1 MKKPTIF
8 FAGLILALFAVQ
20 PLFAQKPATA
30 KEQKK
35 EQKKEEKKEQKEEEK
50 KEQKEAVIKEE
61 KEEKP
66 QTTTPKNMVELGI
79 NGGLGLVAG
88 DIDLL
93 PSYGVGIHVR
103 KALDYIFSIRG
114 DFVYSLLRGADARP
128 PFREYETKWRSG
140 TVFGV
145 VTLNALRWNRS
156 VRATNLYFMGGAGMS
171 NYDMEFKQTKD
182 PRRGFLES
190 VYTAHVAAG
199 VGFSVRVGGRI
210 NIGLEQQGFLL
221 FGKNADFVDGFDTRI
236 GNTDNVSFS
245 NVSINF
251 NLGNKSNT
259 SEPLYWINPLETVL
273 SDIDELKNRPEVK
286 LDDSDQ
292 DGVLDVL
299 DMEPETPPGAVVD
312 TKGRTL
318 DSDRDGVPDYLDREP
333 FYTPTEG
340 EQVND
345 EGVVINPGAGR
356 PQGVTEDR
364 VRELIDEALQTN
376 GVINDNRNT
385 PTEWFLPMIHFN
397 SDQAIIKFTDYGT
410 LASIARMVRANPNL
424 RLVVT
429 GYADGTG
436 AELYNN
442 RLSYNRSKAVI
453 DHLVGTHNIGRGRL
467 VLQWKGSN
475 EVLVPTKD
483 SYMNRRVE
491 FRIAGAGDVEM
502 DPPGTKGGY

>member
-8 FAGLILALFAVQ
+8 IGVLILSLCIVQ
-20 PLFAQKPATA
+20 LVHAQVPAPV
-30 KEQKK
+30 KDDKK
-35 EQKKEEKKEQKEEEK
+35 
-50 KEQKEAVIKEE
+50 E

-66 QTTTPKNMVELGI
+66 KAATPKNMLELGV

-103 KALDYIFSIRG
+103 KALDYLFSIRG

-145 VTLNALRWNRS
+145 ATLNALRWNRP
-156 VRATNLYFMGGAGMS
+156 VRATNLYFMAGAGMS
-171 NYDMEFKQTKD
+171 NYDMEFKQTKE

-210 NIGLEQQGFLL
+210 NVGLEQQGFLL

-245 NVSINF
+245 NLSINF

-273 SDIDELKNRPEVK
+273 SDINELKNRPEVK

-299 DMEPETPPGAVVD
+299 DMEPDTPPGAVVD

-333 FYTPTEG
+333 FYTPAEG
-340 EQVND
+340 EQVNE
-345 EGVVINPGAGR
+345 EGVVINPRYDR

-364 VRELIDEALQTN
+364 VKELIEEAFKSN
-376 GVINDNRNT
+376 GTIDDNGIVTIRNS

-397 SDQAIIKFTDYGT
+397 SDQTVIKFTDYGT

-442 RLSYNRSKAVI
+442 RLSYNRAKAVI

-475 EVLVPTKD
+475 EILVPAKD

>member
-8 FAGLILALFAVQ
+8 IVGLILSVCTLQ
-20 PLFAQKPATA
+20 PLLAQVPAPA
-30 KEQKK
+30 KGD
-35 EQKKEEKKEQKEEEK
+35 KEEK
-50 KEQKEAVIKEE
+50 A
-61 KEEKP
+61 EKP
-66 QTTTPKNMVELGI
+66 KAATPKNMVELGV

-93 PSYGVGIHVR
+93 PSYGVGIHIR
-103 KALDYIFSIRG
+103 KAVDYIFSLRG

-145 VTLNALRWNRS
+145 ATLNALRWNRD
-156 VRATNLYFMGGAGMS
+156 VRATNLYFMAGAGMS
-171 NYDMEFKQTKD
+171 NYDMTFKQTKA
-182 PRRGFLES
+182 PREGFLNS

-199 VGFSVRVGGRI
+199 IGFSVRVGPRI
-210 NIGLEQQGFLL
+210 NVGLEQQGFLL

-273 SDIDELKNRPEVK
+273 SDINELKNRPEVK

-333 FYTPTEG
+333 FYTPAEG
-340 EQVND
+340 EQVNE
-345 EGVVINPGAGR
+345 EGVVINPRFDR
-356 PQGVTEDR
+356 PQGVSEDR
-364 VRELIDEALQTN
+364 VRELIEEAFKSN
-376 GVINDNRNT
+376 GTIDDIRNY

-397 SDQAIIKFTDYGT
+397 SDKMEIKYTDYGT
-410 LASIARMVRANPNL
+410 LSSIARILRVNTSL

-436 AELYNN
+436 AEQYNN
-442 RLSYNRSKAVI
+442 RLSYNRAKAVV
-453 DHLVGTHNIGRGRL
+453 DHLVTTHNIGRGRL
-467 VLQWKGSN
+467 VLQWKGSS